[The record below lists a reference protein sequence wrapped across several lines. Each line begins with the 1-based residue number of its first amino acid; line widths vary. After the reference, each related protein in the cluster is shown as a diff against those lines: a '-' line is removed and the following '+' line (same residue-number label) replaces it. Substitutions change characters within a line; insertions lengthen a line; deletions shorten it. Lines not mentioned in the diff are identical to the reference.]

1 MAAFNSAD
9 RIITQAMRNAGL
21 ISDIDTPTTDQ
32 YAAYLPRLNDLINF
46 YQTQGLKLWLQYDL
60 SVPLVAG
67 QEKYS
72 ISPTGDVV
80 MTKPTRILDNGY
92 FLDTNGVRRPLMM
105 ISRDEWTRLS
115 NHTTSGSLSS
125 YFVDKQQNSLDV
137 YVWNL
142 PDATAATGTLHVL
155 IQQQVTNLVTVSDTM
170 NFPQEWFIALHWGL
184 ADEIATG
191 QPQAI
196 MDRCAQRAQ
205 FYREKLEEWD
215 VEDASTFF
223 QMDARNRGIR

>member
-1 MAAFNSAD
+1 MPAFNSAD

-21 ISDIDTPTTDQ
+21 LDDLSSPSTDQ
-32 YAAYLPRLNDLINF
+32 YTAYLPRLNDLINF
-46 YQTQGLKLWLQYDL
+46 WQTQGLKLWLQYDL
-60 SVPLVAG
+60 GVTLVQG
-67 QEKYS
+67 QEKYT

-92 FLDTNGVRRPLMM
+92 FLDTNGTRRPLML

-115 NHTTSGSLSS
+115 NHSTEGAISS
-125 YFVDKQQNSLDV
+125 YFVDKLRDKIDV
-137 YVWNL
+137 YVWTL

-155 IQQQVTNLVTVSDTM
+155 IQQQITNLVTVNDSMD
-170 NFPQEWFIALHWGL
+170 FPQEWFIALHWGL
-184 ADEIATG
+184 ADEISTG

-196 MDRCAQRAQ
+196 MDRCTQRAQ
-205 FYREKLEEWD
+205 FYREKLEDWD